1 MATQTIR
8 RKRSTTTFQQKN
20 EKVFIQFDVG
30 MLNALIKFCLCDHVT
45 RSRINSLYKLMKEAS
60 AESYKNNPD
69 IADRVIILQKLTE
82 AIIEKN
88 ISDMDLLHSD
98 VMANCGDAVTTLGK
112 INLERN
118 QLSVSDTDVIAE
130 NIDIRLQSVCVYQ
143 KRQSIIDDMMAL
155 DSLKCVSYFEIID
168 RLKKNLSDLLGN
180 LMSQEKEGALLRSFS
195 FSDANVDD
203 MVNKIVTNLQ
213 KPTAILQTGIRA
225 LNRILAPGFQGGRLY
240 CFIGCT
246 GKFKSGTLINL
257 ADQIRKFNPQ
267 IKAVENGRRKTVL
280 YVTMENSVN
289 ETVERIV
296 DMYSDIDDDILDM
309 TTEQVLQVLREKGKF
324 VFTDTEGI
332 DIDIRYYP
340 NLEICVADLAIV
352 YRELLESGK
361 DPIAII
367 LDYIARIESNQPNN
381 GDERLRISYA
391 AKNLHSLAE
400 ELNIPIITAMQVNRE
415 GNAILD
421 AAMRENKQDLAQLIG
436 PSNVGLAWSLNE
448 EVDWLCFIY
457 PERQKVTGQLFL
469 SFKLWK
475 IRGKQKR
482 KAIGKGIEPYA
493 DYFNH
498 PFENEKEIMLA
509 TDVDKEVA
517 LSIISLKTDLVND
530 DANAIAA
537 EEVFRNRPRL
547 QSVESIQ
554 KMHDP
559 DNVVKTISLK
569 DYTKYVA

>member
-1 MATQTIR
+1 MTSQTIR
-8 RKRSTTTFQQKN
+8 RRRSTTTFQHQSDKIS
-20 EKVFIQFDVG
+20 IQFDVG
-30 MLNALIKFCLCDHVT
+30 ILNALIKFCLCDFVT
-45 RSRINSLYKLMKEAS
+45 RSRINALYKLLKETS
-60 AESYKNNPD
+60 ADLYKNDAD
-69 IADRVIILQKLTE
+69 IRDRIIILQKLTE

-118 QLSVSDTDVIAE
+118 QLNPSDADVLAD
-130 NIDIRLQSVCVYQ
+130 NVDIRLQSVFIYK
-143 KRQSIIDDMMAL
+143 KRQSIIDDLLAL
-155 DSLKCVSYFEIID
+155 DSIKCVSYVAVID
-168 RLKKNLSDLLGN
+168 RLKKNLSELLGH
-180 LMSQEKEGALLRSFS
+180 LMSNEKEGALLRTFA
-195 FSDANVDD
+195 FSDTDVEDK
-203 MVNKIVTNLQ
+203 VNKIVSNLQ

-225 LNRILAPGFQGGRLY
+225 LNKILAPGFQGGRLY

-257 ADQIRKFNPQ
+257 ADQIRKYNPQ
-267 IKAVENGRRKTVL
+267 VRAVENGRRKTIL

-309 TTEQVLQVLREKGKF
+309 TTEDVLKILREKGQF
-324 VFTDTEGI
+324 VFTDTDGI

-340 NLEICVADLAIV
+340 NLEICVADLGVI
-352 YRELLESGK
+352 YQELLELGK

-381 GDERLRISYA
+381 GDERLRITYA
-391 AKNLHSLAE
+391 AKNLHALAE

-436 PSNVGLAWSLNE
+436 PSNVGLAWGLNE

-475 IRGKQKR
+475 IRGKRKR
-482 KAIGKGIEPYA
+482 KAIGIGVEPYA

-498 PFENEKEIMLA
+498 PFANENEIML
-509 TDVDKEVA
+509 DRK
-517 LSIISLKTDLVND
+517 
-530 DANAIAA
+530 
-537 EEVFRNRPRL
+537 
-547 QSVESIQ
+547 SV
-554 KMHDP
+554 
-559 DNVVKTISLK
+559 V
-569 DYTKYVA
+569 